1 MTDDQKKRKTLGL
14 RSVPDYIKKLQE
26 LRTSASSAEKAQAEE
41 VTPGQD
47 VRQPYYK
54 RESVQKA
61 LTWLYDTFPK
71 CFAPKAQK
79 PLKLSITND
88 IFEHLLNAADKE
100 NLPSKSS
107 IRKAL
112 TTYTHNRFYLK
123 ECVID
128 ATRIDLDGEATTT
141 VTEQEAEYAKEIFD
155 RYSAVFKEKKKAKHR
170 EKRQE
175 KFNRQSLNR

>member
-26 LRTSASSAEKAQAEE
+26 LKTTANETENTKVEE
-41 VTPGQD
+41 AKPGQD

-79 PLKLSITND
+79 PLKVNITND
-88 IFEHLLNAADKE
+88 IFEYLLNAEDKE
-100 NLPSKSS
+100 NLPSKSA

-123 ECVID
+123 ECVIE
-128 ATRIDLDGEATTT
+128 ANRIDLNGDATTT
-141 VTEQEAEYAKEIFD
+141 VTEQEARYAKEIFD

-170 EKRQE
+170 EKRKE
-175 KFNRQSLNR
+175 KFNRQSLNK

>member
-1 MTDDQKKRKTLGL
+1 MKDEQKKKKTLRL

-26 LRTSASSAEKAQAEE
+26 LKTSVDTTEKVQAKEATPAQ
-41 VTPGQD
+41 D
-47 VRQPYYK
+47 MRQPYYK

-79 PLKLSITND
+79 PLKVNITND
-88 IFEHLLNAADKE
+88 IFEYLMNVADKE

-112 TTYTHNRFYLK
+112 TTYTHNRFYLQK
-123 ECVID
+123 CVLD
-128 ATRIDLDGEATTT
+128 ASRIDLAGEATTT

-155 RYSAVFKEKKKAKHR
+155 RYSAVFKEKKKTKHR

>member
-1 MTDDQKKRKTLGL
+1 MTDDQTKRKTLGL

-26 LRTSASSAEKAQAEE
+26 LKTTAHAAEKTQNEE
-41 VTPGQD
+41 TTSKQD
-47 VRQPYYK
+47 VGQPYYK

-61 LTWLYDTFPK
+61 LTWLYETFPK
-71 CFAPKAQK
+71 CFAPRAQK
-79 PLKLSITND
+79 PLKISITND
-88 IFEHLLNAADKE
+88 IFDHLLNAVDQE

-123 ECVID
+123 ECVLD
-128 ATRIDLDGEATTT
+128 ANRIDLDGEPTT
-141 VTEQEAEYAKEIFD
+141 VVTAEEAKYAKDIFD

-175 KFNRQSLNR
+175 KFNRHSLNR

>member
-1 MTDDQKKRKTLGL
+1 MTDDQGKRKTLGL

-26 LRTSASSAEKAQAEE
+26 LKTAVSVVEKTQELASQ
-41 VTPGQD
+41 GQD

-61 LTWLYDTFPK
+61 LVWLYETFPK
-71 CFAPKAQK
+71 CFAPREQQ
-79 PLKLSITND
+79 PLKISITDD
-88 IFEHLLNAADKE
+88 IFDYLLNAENKE
-100 NLPSKSS
+100 TLPSKSA

-123 ECVID
+123 ACVLD
-128 ATRIDLDGEATTT
+128 AYRIDLNGEKTTPIT
-141 VTEQEAEYAKEIFD
+141 QQEADYAKEIFD
-155 RYSAVFKEKKKAKHR
+155 RYSAVFKEKKKLKHR

-175 KFNRQSLNR
+175 KFSRQPFKR